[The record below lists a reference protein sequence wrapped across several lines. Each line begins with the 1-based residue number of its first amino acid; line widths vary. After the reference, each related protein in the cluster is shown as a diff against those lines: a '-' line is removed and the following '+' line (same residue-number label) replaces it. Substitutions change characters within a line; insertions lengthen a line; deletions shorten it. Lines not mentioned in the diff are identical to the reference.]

1 MRQYCLQ
8 KAVDKWLKCMAC
20 FAKQKIAMNYPISLN
35 NVEKSYSSGFRSNK
49 ILHGISLEICEGEV
63 FGFIGPNGAGKS
75 TLINLLMGFIRPDAG
90 TLKIHGVGPDQ
101 PAARQQVGYLPE
113 GPRFYENLTAA
124 ELLMFGG
131 SASGMAKANIHQAI
145 DPLLDRLEIL
155 HVKNKP
161 INTFSKGMK
170 QRMGLALAM
179 IHDPATL
186 ILDEPMSG
194 LDPIGRN
201 LLTNIILDLKAKGRT
216 IFFSS
221 HILNDVE
228 KLCDRIGIIHKGRM
242 LYSGDMG
249 QFLGDT
255 DSIESR
261 FVEIIEASGR
271 DRQANG

>member
-1 MRQYCLQ
+1 MS
-8 KAVDKWLKCMAC
+8 D
-20 FAKQKIAMNYPISLN
+20 PIRLN
-35 NVEKSYSSGFRSNK
+35 NVEKSYSTGFRRNK
-49 ILHGISLEICEGEV
+49 ILHGISLTVSEGEV

-90 TLKIHGVGPDQ
+90 TLQIHGMAPGRPDS
-101 PAARQQVGYLPE
+101 RQHVGYLPE
-113 GPRFYENLTAA
+113 GPRFYENLTAS

-131 SASGMAKANIHQAI
+131 RASGMTKNAIRSAI
-145 DPLLDRLEIL
+145 DPLLERLAIL

-161 INTFSKGMK
+161 ISTFSKGMK

-179 IHDPATL
+179 VHNPSTL

-201 LLTNIILDLKAKGRT
+201 LLKNIILDLKASGCT

-228 KLCDRIGIIHKGRM
+228 TLCDRIGIIHKGHI
-242 LYSGDMG
+242 LYNGDMG
-249 QFLGDT
+249 PFLNGSADF
-255 DSIESR
+255 ESR
-261 FVEIIEASGR
+261 FVEIIEAAGK
-271 DRQANG
+271 DHNTDG